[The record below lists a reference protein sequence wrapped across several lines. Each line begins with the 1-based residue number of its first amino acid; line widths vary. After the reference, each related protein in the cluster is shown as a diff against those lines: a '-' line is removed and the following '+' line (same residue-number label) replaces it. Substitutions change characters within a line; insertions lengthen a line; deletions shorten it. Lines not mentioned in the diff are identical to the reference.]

1 MSGRFPFIDIQDP
14 ILRLP
19 RWAIVALNALGGM
32 VGIAGSVHIRF
43 GDSNAWLI
51 GLSIGAFNA
60 AILGITL
67 RNRTHDFSNWR
78 IATIMLVWSMAL
90 AMFFSSEGV
99 LIGIT
104 ASGSLLPTILIT
116 VIAIRPRENSVILF
130 GYTAMVI
137 PGIVLFVVFHEFI
150 GGALIGALLGL
161 IAVLYVHPQSFRAPL
176 EESEIDVYA
185 DIELPFPPESLPF
198 EHYTIGDD
206 GEIVEK
212 TTRHDD

>member
-1 MSGRFPFIDIQDP
+1 MPTRFPFIDIQDP

-19 RWAIVALNALGGM
+19 RWSIVALNALGGV

-67 RNRTHDFSNWR
+67 RNRTHDFNYWR
-78 IATIMLVWSMAL
+78 IATLMFVWATTL
-90 AMFFSSEGV
+90 AMIFSGEGFF
-99 LIGIT
+99 IGFC
-104 ASGSLLPTILIT
+104 SLLPTILIT
-116 VIAIRPRENSVILF
+116 AVVIRPFENSVILF

-161 IAVLYVHPQSFRAPL
+161 IAILYVHPQSFRAPL

-212 TTRHDD
+212 TTRHDDG